1 MQMPRE
7 RARPSE
13 LLMTFAARAVFAQAK
28 QMQPAAIING
38 ERLYFCAS
46 NFISPSVSAAMKM
59 RRFSQGLSKAFQ
71 TCYYSSGWMDESEN
85 ARRSL
90 SLSVSLL

>member
-1 MQMPRE
+1 LPR
-7 RARPSE
+7 A
-13 LLMTFAARAVFAQAK
+13 FAVFAQAK

-46 NFISPSVSAAMKM
+46 NFISPSVSAALKM

-71 TCYYSSGWMDESEN
+71 TCYYSSGSGWMDESEN